1 MSWNLSLSHF
11 SAALLF
17 AIFASVV
24 FGITQR
30 NEPREMVK
38 YGAYC
43 FAMFVGGVIVAGWA
57 MWLLKR

>member
-1 MSWNLSLSHF
+1 MTFELSHF

-17 AIFASVV
+17 AVCASTV

-30 NEPREMVK
+30 NNPRDMVR

-43 FAMFVGGVIVAGWA
+43 FSLFIAGVIIASWV
-57 MWLLKR
+57 MWFIKH

>member
-1 MSWNLSLSHF
+1 MTFDLTHF

-17 AIFASVV
+17 AVCASIV

-30 NEPREMVK
+30 NTPRDMMR

-43 FAMFVGGVIVAGWA
+43 FSLFVGGVIIASWV
-57 MWLLKR
+57 MWFIKH

>member
-1 MSWNLSLSHF
+1 MNIELSHF

-17 AIFASVV
+17 AAFASVV

-57 MWLLKR
+57 MWLLKH

>member
-1 MSWNLSLSHF
+1 MTFDLTHF

-17 AIFASVV
+17 AVCASIV

-30 NEPREMVK
+30 NTSRDMMR

-43 FAMFVGGVIVAGWA
+43 FSLFVGGVIIASWL
-57 MWLLKR
+57 MWFIKH